1 MNDLST
7 FYRTKSTSDDI
18 TVSGRLAQVREDKL
32 GTRTRAKLAQML
44 GLDPTVYGR
53 YEMGREPPLTVVVA
67 LLRLF
72 PDVRASWLLTGEG
85 EPYIDNVGAA
95 PSPGGGHAPPEQD
108 LRRAAT
114 RAEQTI
120 LQQASAIETLKALL
134 DRKDVPRMDVRPKF
148 RLVGSKRELAQ
159 AEGAH
164 WTEQY
169 VAVPLLSDEAA
180 AGNPR
185 HVRDDQIGGYALVYS
200 RWVRDVETTRCLR
213 VKGDSMEPVLPDGSI
228 CAVDLAQ
235 RDPKALLKK
244 IVAARVDDGVT
255 IKWLQLAKEVL
266 VLRPENREHDTIV
279 LHPGEDEDNPI
290 VGQVTWWW
298 APAP

>member
-1 MNDLST
+1 MGAVST
-7 FYRTKSTSDDI
+7 LGSR
-18 TVSGRLAQVREDKL
+18 VRLVREERGLSQDDL
-32 GTRTRAKLAQML
+32 GTAISESQDVITRLERDVAKSVKPSVLVGIAAKLAV
-44 GLDPTVYGR
+44 TV
-53 YEMGREPPLTVVVA
+53 
-67 LLRLF
+67 
-72 PDVRASWLLTGEG
+72 DWLLTGEG